1 MVDRIKIPTT
11 TTTVPPLWQY
21 CSMVMSATFADR
33 SPMVRPETMMPK
45 MTMESAVWS
54 RMWGTGEERCVC
66 VCVRV
71 RGMGCVGKTPGKTY
85 VR

>member
-1 MVDRIKIPTT
+1 
-11 TTTVPPLWQY
+11 
-21 CSMVMSATFADR
+21 
-33 SPMVRPETMMPK
+33 VRPETMMPK